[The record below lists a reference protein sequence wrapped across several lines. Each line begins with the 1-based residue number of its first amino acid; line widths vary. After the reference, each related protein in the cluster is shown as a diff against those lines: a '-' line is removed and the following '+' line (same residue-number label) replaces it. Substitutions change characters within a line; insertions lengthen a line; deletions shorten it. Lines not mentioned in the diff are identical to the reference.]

1 MPPSA
6 FVDERIKR
14 FSCWL
19 PSLDQSFKLT
29 LSKVET
35 TKVNMARAVDSYSN
49 DNTRIFSVDTQVCK
63 YMLRLLAKKI
73 NHSPPLLW
81 LELITLL
88 SAVGLEGLQAATARA
103 EGNEASESESLRLRF
118 WGKDAETDTR
128 MRFVCSLRHK
138 VHAVVEDFA
147 GPRGI
152 WMLDVA
158 ATRSQVGFCARV
170 QHGIGLGMV
179 LGGAP
184 DAASSDSPF
193 LLASMEC

>member
-1 MPPSA
+1 
-6 FVDERIKR
+6 
-14 FSCWL
+14 
-19 PSLDQSFKLT
+19 
-29 LSKVET
+29 
-35 TKVNMARAVDSYSN
+35 
-49 DNTRIFSVDTQVCK
+49 
-63 YMLRLLAKKI
+63 MLRLLAKKI

-184 DAASSDSPF
+184 DAAFSNSPF
-193 LLASMEC
+193 LLASMER